1 MGAAI
6 TFGMDRATERRME
19 GQGRTV
25 FHDLVGRVYVVAIGG
40 PRSTWL
46 PAGEALHLQQEEHT
60 PAGDAMPAGAVRRPW
75 MAPRRPWMAATEYG
89 RKDAACE
96 RDPVLSAPSIQGED
110 RISLLFYGRPH
121 SSGPLQCRAG
131 GRWEWWV

>member
-75 MAPRRPWMAATEYG
+75 MAPRRPWMAARRPWSPEAPLEGCDGIRPEG
-89 RKDAACE
+89 RGVRE
-96 RDPVLSAPSIQGED
+96 G
-110 RISLLFYGRPH
+110 
-121 SSGPLQCRAG
+121 SGPFSAFDSR
-131 GRWEWWV
+131 